1 MWLAVLAVVM
11 LAGPVAAGSC
21 YDHGASKIDRLIQE
35 LLTAHDDDD
44 REDAAEDLG
53 KIGGRRA
60 LKALEYAA
68 EYDEDRG
75 VRKDARKAAKKI
87 RARLVAAE
95 LIDHPDKTIV
105 IDRRPRTVV
114 IHRRPKT
121 VVIHRRPK
129 RVVIHRRP
137 KRVVIHRRPD
147 VRRRAIVRHRL
158 RSRRVV
164 LSRRRATARFRQA
177 RHSGLKLSFGLSL

>member
-114 IHRRPKT
+114 IHRRPK
-121 VVIHRRPK
+121 